1 MWGETPTWSYSW
13 PQSPFEGVIKAHLG
27 RMRAHANRALALQAG
42 LGITCPKCN
51 SPRLTCLMREE
62 FFSETPYQQPKQ
74 WTEFECS
81 ACGHKFDNKQ
91 LQK

>member
-1 MWGETPTWSYSW
+1 M
-13 PQSPFEGVIKAHLG
+13 SPSLG
-27 RMRAHANRALALQAG
+27 RMRAYANRALALQAG

-51 SPRLTCLMREE
+51 SPRLTYSMREE
-62 FFSETPYQQPKQ
+62 FFSETPHQQPKQ